1 MAVKHQKQKNQPAN
15 SALVLH
21 LTQRQKPWNPCGN
34 KVRGLYFFVIFAF
47 LGMVMYGNIWYNED
61 INPFREVPALNLKQS
76 RRKDGRVYLSIEKA
90 YRDRLTGKPRSK
102 TIRSLGYL
110 DVLEKE
116 YDDPIAHF
124 KEVARKMTEEEKKE
138 KKVTLSINMD
148 QKLSAGTDNRKNLGY
163 AAILKIYHEL
173 GLDTFFNNKARH
185 ENFEYN
191 TNSIMIMLVVS
202 RLLSPGSKKKAFEEK
217 DRYFE
222 RFNFS
227 LTDVYRSLSHFSK
240 IATEFQ
246 RYLNTQISAK
256 YGRNTK
262 TIYYDVTN
270 FYFEIDEADDFRKYG
285 LSKEKRKDP
294 IVQMG
299 LAIDADGIP
308 LHYELF
314 PGNTVDKETFRPV
327 IGEVRRNYDTG
338 RIIVVADMGI
348 ITGDNIFYLQG
359 KEKGKNFN
367 GYVFSFSVRGGTNA
381 FKEYVL
387 SEEGYVDNTGKPANE
402 NTDFKIKSRVIAREI
417 NVTLPS
423 GKTAKK
429 TVYEKQIVFWG
440 RKYAL
445 KARAEREEILKKAHD
460 LIANPQKYTK
470 ATSYGAAKYVKNLQF
485 DEKTGEVL
493 KVKERPIFDLAK
505 VAEEAKYDGYYAI
518 VTSELDMS
526 DTEVI
531 DIYRGLW
538 QIEETFRITKGVLET
553 RPVYVSLKD
562 HINAHFLS
570 CFIALTI
577 IRLLQNK
584 TGKMYSAEEI
594 VECLNRISCSHEHEN
609 IYLFDYRSE
618 ISDAI
623 GESLGIDFTNK
634 RLRIGEIKKILAQ
647 AKKWRFPLHVY
658 DETKRPQSLLY

>member
-1 MAVKHQKQKNQPAN
+1 M
-15 SALVLH
+15 
-21 LTQRQKPWNPCGN
+21 
-34 KVRGLYFFVIFAF
+34 
-47 LGMVMYGNIWYNED
+47 
-61 INPFREVPALNLKQS
+61 NLKQS
-76 RRKDGRVYLSIEKA
+76 LRKNGRIYLSIEKG
-90 YRDRLTGKPRSK
+90 YRDKDTGKPKAK
-102 TIRSLGYL
+102 TVQSLGYL
-110 DVLEKE
+110 DVLKEK

-124 KEVARKMTEEEKKE
+124 KEVVRRMTKEENTERKL
-138 KKVTLSINMD
+138 TLSIHMD
-148 QKLSAGTDNRKNLGY
+148 EKLSPGTDNRKNFGY

-173 GLDTFFNNKARH
+173 SLDTFFKNKSRH
-185 ENFEYN
+185 ENFAYN
-191 TNSIMIMLVVS
+191 TNSIMIMLVVT
-202 RLLSPGSKKKAFEEK
+202 RLLSPGSKKKAFMEK

-227 LTDVYRSLSHFSK
+227 LADVYRSLSHFSK

-246 RYLNTQISAK
+246 RYLNTQISTQ

-270 FYFEIDEADDFRKYG
+270 FYFEIDKADEFRKLG
-285 LSKEKRKDP
+285 LSKEKRRDP

-299 LAIDADGIP
+299 LAMDADGIP

-367 GYVFSFSVRGGTNA
+367 GYVFSFSVRGGTDA
-381 FKEYVL
+381 FKKFVL
-387 SEEGYVDNTGKPANE
+387 SDEGYVGKDGKPAHKD
-402 NTDFKIKSRVIAREI
+402 TDFKIKSRVIARDI

-423 GKTAKK
+423 GKKAKK
-429 TVYEKQIVFWG
+429 TVYEKQVVFWG

-445 KARAEREEILKKAHD
+445 KAQAEREEVLKKAHD
-460 LIANPQKYTK
+460 LVGNPQKYTK
-470 ATSYGAAKYVKNLQF
+470 ATSYGAAKYVKNLKF
-485 DEKTGEVL
+485 DAKTGEIL
-493 KVKERPIFDLAK
+493 KVKEQPVFDSAK
-505 VAEEAKYDGYYAI
+505 VAEEEKYDGYYAI

-526 DTEVI
+526 DAEVI
-531 DIYRGLW
+531 ETYRGLW

-553 RPVYVSLKD
+553 RPVYVSLTD
-562 HINAHFLS
+562 HINAHFLT

-577 IRLLQNK
+577 IRIIQKK
-584 TGKMYSAEEI
+584 TGSKPYSAERI
-594 VECLNRISCSHEHEN
+594 VECLNKISCSNEHEN

-618 ISDAI
+618 LSDAI
-623 GESLGIDFTNK
+623 GEALGIDFTNK
-634 RLRIGEIKKILAQ
+634 RLRLGDIKKILGEV
-647 AKKWRFPLHVY
+647 KK
-658 DETKRPQSLLY
+658 